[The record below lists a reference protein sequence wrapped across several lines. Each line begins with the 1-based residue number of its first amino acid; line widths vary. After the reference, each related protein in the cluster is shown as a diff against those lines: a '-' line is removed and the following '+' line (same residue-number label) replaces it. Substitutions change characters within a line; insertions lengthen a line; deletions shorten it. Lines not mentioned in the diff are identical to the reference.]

1 MMVTMGA
8 LFGGHLGL
16 VLSPPFLNGRAVLG
30 EGGNS
35 VLGLLDF
42 CVSGPLVQLVA
53 FRVPV
58 LVNPVLPRLRV
69 GFAPPRDI
77 RVLQSESDRVS
88 TREDHAEAD
97 GAKKRH

>member
-1 MMVTMGA
+1 MVTSGG
-8 LFGGHLGL
+8 LFGGQLGL
-16 VLSPPFLNGRAVLG
+16 VLSPPFLNGRSVLG